1 MSDETVA
8 SQALASD
15 AAPEKAIEVISERIE
30 NSTEVVG
37 NSLQWVANN
46 QGLLIEYA
54 MNISAAILTLVIG
67 LYVARLISN
76 AFHKVLSK
84 RELDSTIV
92 DFIAH
97 MIRYI
102 IIAFV
107 VIAAL
112 GRIGVQTTSFIAL
125 LGAAGLAVGLA
136 LQGSLSNFASG
147 VLIVV
152 LRPFKAGEYIEA
164 AGTAGSVDSVQ
175 IFATTLKTPDNKIV
189 VVPNSAIL
197 SGNIINYSRMPTRRI
212 DLLIGVSY
220 GSDLAKTKAVLESV
234 VKANSDVLTDPEPLV
249 AVAELADSSVNLVV
263 RPWVKSEDYW
273 KVRFALM
280 EAIKN
285 GLDEADIEIPF
296 PQMDIHM
303 DK

>member
-1 MSDETVA
+1 MANDVV
-8 SQALASD
+8 
-15 AAPEKAIEVISERIE
+15 PEKAVAVISEQIG
-30 NSTEVVG
+30 NSVDVVD
-37 NSLQWVANN
+37 NSLQWVINN

-54 MNISAAILTLVIG
+54 MNIAAAILTLVIG
-67 LYVARLISN
+67 LFVARVISS
-76 AFHKVLSK
+76 ATHKVLTK
-84 RELDSTIV
+84 KQLDNTIV
-92 DFIAH
+92 DFVTH

-164 AGTAGSVDSVQ
+164 AGTAGSVNSVQ
-175 IFATTLKTPDNKIV
+175 IFATTLTTPDNKIV
-189 VVPNSAIL
+189 IVPNSAIL
-197 SGNIINYSRMPTRRI
+197 GANIINYSRMPTRRI

-220 GSDLAKTKAVLESV
+220 GADLAKTKAVLESV
-234 VKANSDVLTDPEPLV
+234 VKANSNVLSDPAPQV

-263 RPWVKSEDYW
+263 RPWVKSELYW
-273 KVRFALM
+273 QVRFELM

-285 GLDEADIEIPF
+285 GLDEAGIEIPF
-296 PQMDIHM
+296 PQMDVHM